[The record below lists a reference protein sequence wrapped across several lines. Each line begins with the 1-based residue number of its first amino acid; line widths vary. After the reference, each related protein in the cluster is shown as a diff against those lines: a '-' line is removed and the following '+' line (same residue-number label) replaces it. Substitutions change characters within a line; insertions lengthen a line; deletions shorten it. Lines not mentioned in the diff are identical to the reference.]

1 VTFAEALPSDHARG
15 MLSSFAASQQASSGR
30 TGDSGRAMTGAA
42 DPPRSRRFLRLIALE
57 RAGRGVLLVAAGV
70 YLLFHLNSDFG
81 RLGERV
87 MRAIEL
93 DPRRPFFHRIVD
105 YLHHLHASELRVAA
119 IVAIGYGVLEL
130 VEGTGLWLDQLWAE
144 YLTVIATSLLL
155 PFELYELVHR
165 PSVWKAAGIVVNL
178 VIVAYLAYLLRR
190 RVRSRRIIEPKT
202 PSERLDE
209 LSP

>member
-1 VTFAEALPSDHARG
+1 MFVHLQRRSKRAG
-15 MLSSFAASQQASSGR
+15 MYR
-30 TGDSGRAMTGAA
+30 HSGRAMTRAA
-42 DPPRSRRFLRLIALE
+42 DPPRSRRVLRLIALE
-57 RAGRGVLLVAAGV
+57 RAGRGLLLLAAGV
-70 YLLFHLNSDFG
+70 YLLFHLNDDFG

-93 DPRRPFFHRIVD
+93 DPRRPFFHRIVA

-178 VIVAYLAYLLRR
+178 GIVAYLAYLLRR
-190 RVRSRRIIEPKT
+190 RVRGPRMLEPKT
-202 PSERLDE
+202 SSERLDE
-209 LSP
+209 VSP

>member
-1 VTFAEALPSDHARG
+1 
-15 MLSSFAASQQASSGR
+15 
-30 TGDSGRAMTGAA
+30 MTGAA
-42 DPPRSRRFLRLIALE
+42 DPPRSRRVLRLIALE
-57 RAGRGVLLVAAGV
+57 RAGRGLLLLAAGV

-93 DPRRPFFHRIVD
+93 DPRRPFFHRIVA
-105 YLHHLHASELRVAA
+105 YLHHLHASELRIAA

-155 PFELYELVHR
+155 PLELYEIVHR
-165 PSVWKAAGIVVNL
+165 PSVWKAAGIVVNIA
-178 VIVAYLAYLLRR
+178 IVAYLAYLLRR
-190 RVRSRRIIEPKT
+190 RVRNSRMLEPKT
-202 PSERLDE
+202 TSERLDE

>member
-1 VTFAEALPSDHARG
+1 
-15 MLSSFAASQQASSGR
+15 
-30 TGDSGRAMTGAA
+30 MTGAA
-42 DPPRSRRFLRLIALE
+42 DPPRSRRVLRLIAVE
-57 RAGRGVLLVAAGV
+57 RAARGLLLLGAGV
-70 YLLFHLNSDFG
+70 YLLFHLNTDFG

-93 DPRRPFFHRIVD
+93 DPRRPFFHRIVA

-155 PFELYELVHR
+155 PFEFYELVHR

-178 VIVAYLAYLLRR
+178 AIVAYLAYLLRR
-190 RVRSRRIIEPKT
+190 RVTSPRKLEPET
-202 PSERLDE
+202 PIERLDE

>member
-1 VTFAEALPSDHARG
+1 
-15 MLSSFAASQQASSGR
+15 MWLSPRLFPQITPAACSQQASWGR
-30 TGDSGRAMTGAA
+30 TGDSGRAVTEAT
-42 DPPRSRRFLRLIALE
+42 DPPRSRRVLRLIALE
-57 RAGRGVLLVAAGV
+57 RAGRGLLLLAAGV

-93 DPRRPFFHRIVD
+93 DPRRPFFHRIVA

-119 IVAIGYGVLEL
+119 IVAISYGVLEL

-155 PFELYELVHR
+155 PLELYELVHR

-178 VIVAYLAYLLRR
+178 GIVAYLAYLLRR
-190 RVRSRRIIEPKT
+190 RVRSPRMLEPTT

>member
-1 VTFAEALPSDHARG
+1 
-15 MLSSFAASQQASSGR
+15 
-30 TGDSGRAMTGAA
+30 MTGAA
-42 DPPRSRRFLRLIALE
+42 DPPRSRRVLRLIALE
-57 RAGRGVLLVAAGV
+57 RAGRGLLLLAAGV

-93 DPRRPFFHRIVD
+93 DPRRPFFHRIVA
-105 YLHHLHASELRVAA
+105 YLHHLHASELRIAA

-155 PFELYELVHR
+155 PLELYEIVHR
-165 PSVWKAAGIVVNL
+165 PSVWKAAGIVVNIA
-178 VIVAYLAYLLRR
+178 IVAYLAYLLRR
-190 RVRSRRIIEPKT
+190 RVRNSRMLEPKT
-202 PSERLDE
+202 TGERIDE
-209 LSP
+209 LSS